1 MYFTD
6 AYYVSPGARA
16 KGYATWDE
24 LPKKLDALPGI
35 LPRLDAVERA
45 ICIMAGAADD
55 PGDDDGQGAADA
67 APDMDYSPA
76 NERDRV
82 AGAREFQNAKNDGP
96 NRRADGTGDSDAS
109 VPAPVTPVDINGKW
123 KAWRRDNEST
133 TGGSQSVEPNSKRA
147 ESYVGGNQAGTISG
161 NTSRTASTLNMG
173 RTFGVTADAIGPGHN
188 AFGVTTGNIA
198 YVSSKW
204 EARR

>member
-1 MYFTD
+1 
-6 AYYVSPGARA
+6 
-16 KGYATWDE
+16 
-24 LPKKLDALPGI
+24 
-35 LPRLDAVERA
+35 
-45 ICIMAGAADD
+45 MAGAADD

-147 ESYVGGNQAGTISG
+147 EATSAATRPVPISG

>member
-1 MYFTD
+1 M
-6 AYYVSPGARA
+6 
-16 KGYATWDE
+16 
-24 LPKKLDALPGI
+24 
-35 LPRLDAVERA
+35 
-45 ICIMAGAADD
+45 
-55 PGDDDGQGAADA
+55 
-67 APDMDYSPA
+67 
-76 NERDRV
+76 
-82 AGAREFQNAKNDGP
+82 
-96 NRRADGTGDSDAS
+96 
-109 VPAPVTPVDINGKW
+109 TPVDINGKW

-147 ESYVGGNQAGTISG
+147 ESYVGGNRAGTISG